1 MPYPYIRYRIKR
13 LREYIAERTADID
26 HRSIIKNAV
35 AGADLSGSYLS
46 LLLLA
51 SLIALLGL
59 LTNSVAVVIGAMLI
73 SPLMGPILSF
83 GLAFTI
89 GDLALARRGLRV
101 IAVSA
106 GLTIAVTAIV
116 TLISPLKE
124 PTAEILARVRPNI
137 YDLLVA
143 VLAGTAGGIA
153 LCTKKNYMITAT
165 GVAVATAVIPPLS
178 VAGFG
183 LGSGR
188 PLLGL
193 GGFLLFFTNF
203 VAIVLASDLVFFLFN
218 FRSSMAS
225 EERYP
230 ARKRLMILGTVLTL
244 ISIPLVYT
252 LVTDLRKVKLS
263 KRVERVLKK
272 HLDREAHS
280 RVTGFAVQEK
290 GDGVGVSVTV
300 NTVRPFEKRTEEE
313 IEKEIGSLLGR
324 RADLNLEQVV
334 VTAGSIEPKAELS
347 THLPAP
353 QPALSPE
360 EGAAAMRAATARLL
374 REARVELEAFT
385 APFAVADI
393 RLGFAEKP
401 GPAQV
406 SLTLRRDYPLTGD
419 ERELLARLLER
430 RLQVPVVLDVARKPF
445 LPPVVFDDT
454 GEPTRESMADLALV
468 KRLPGGAQGFS
479 FRVAAGGKDGRVRAA
494 RLRSLLVDELGL
506 PAGSVTVAPP
516 APGPAEATVTVVRQ
530 GAAAAEKH

>member
-1 MPYPYIRYRIKR
+1 MVTPYIHYRLKR

-26 HRSIIKNAV
+26 HRVIIKNAV
-35 AGADLSGSYLS
+35 AGAELSGSYLS

-51 SLIALLGL
+51 SLVALLGL

-89 GDLALARRGLRV
+89 GDLALARRGLRA
-101 IAVSA
+101 IAVSV
-106 GLTIAVTAIV
+106 GLTIAVTTLV
-116 TLISPLKE
+116 TLVSPLKE

-137 YDLLVA
+137 YDLFVA
-143 VLAGTAGGIA
+143 VLAGTAGAIA

-218 FRSSMAS
+218 FRSSMVL

-230 ARKRLMILGTVLTL
+230 ARKRLMILGSILTL

-252 LVTDLRKVKLS
+252 LVTDLRKMKLT

-272 HLDREAHS
+272 HLDREARS
-280 RVTGFAVQEK
+280 RVTGFAVKEV

-300 NTVRPFEKRTEEE
+300 NTVRPFEKKAEAE
-313 IEKEIGSLLGR
+313 IERELGEQLR
-324 RADLNLEQVV
+324 RKADLNLEQVV
-334 VTAGSIEPKAELS
+334 VTAGSIEPRVELMAP
-347 THLPAP
+347 LPASQSTP
-353 QPALSPE
+353 QHDE
-360 EGAAAMRAATARLL
+360 NAASVQASTSRLL
-374 REARVELEAFT
+374 RDARTELETFT
-385 APFAVADI
+385 APFTVSGI
-393 RLGFAEKP
+393 RLGFAEQP
-401 GPAQV
+401 GPAHV
-406 SLTLRRDYPLTGD
+406 SVTLRRDYPLTDD
-419 ERELLARLLER
+419 ERMLLARLLER
-430 RLQVPVVLDVARKPF
+430 RLQVPVSLDVALAPF
-445 LPPVVFDDT
+445 LPPVTFDEK
-454 GEPTRESMADLALV
+454 GEPFRESMVALALV
-468 KRLPGGAQGFS
+468 KRLPGGPGDFS
-479 FRVAAGGKDGRVRAA
+479 FRVEARGRDGSAQADRVKRYLVEGLGVPAA
-494 RLRSLLVDELGL
+494 
-506 PAGSVTVAPP
+506 SVTVSARPK
-516 APGPAEATVTVVRQ
+516 GGAETGVTVTVVRR
-530 GAAAAEKH
+530 